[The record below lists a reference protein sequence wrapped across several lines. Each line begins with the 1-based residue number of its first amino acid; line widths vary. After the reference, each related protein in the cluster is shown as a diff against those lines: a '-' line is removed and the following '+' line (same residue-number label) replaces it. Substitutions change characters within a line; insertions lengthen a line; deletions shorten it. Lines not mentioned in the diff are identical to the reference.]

1 MFRRIEKVILY
12 LTVLALPF
20 TFLPKSM
27 QIIGLGQELAKW
39 FILVGMAVLAIE
51 FAVFRFRIDRRF
63 LYFAAVYILWQLISL
78 AVGLATYDY
87 NELLT
92 LNQMDKL
99 PKLLDFLAGRGI
111 AVNEMLAIKLWLFLR
126 FAKDIIF
133 NSAAFIYIGFM
144 VFHLYSENFKQGFYE
159 VRRAVLGLMVIM
171 GAFSLIELMWFKLK
185 MAWAENILRT
195 LSPYYLKIADLHG
208 WWPPPVNPDGIRSL
222 CAEPSF
228 FGILCAF
235 AFPFLWSYV
244 LERRHTVLM
253 LFFIVYCNLLAAATN
268 SRTAVAI
275 TVFELA
281 ALLLYAAIAKNK
293 ACRMAAGAI
302 LLATLLGCGL
312 NLVNFES
319 YAAKIFSYQTAETK
333 ITTQYQAK
341 SATDF
346 VDKNINS
353 LTNIKARSNKQRL
366 GSFIAYFK
374 VAFSR
379 PVFGTGVGL
388 HTAYIDKNIPEFSM
402 ESVEMQRW
410 QKFVREQGV
419 LKSGYPEL
427 NKFAAAA
434 AQTGFMG
441 LFIYILPWLYVGR
454 LIYKNR
460 QAFFAVPIN
469 IILLISLTGLLL
481 SQLSNSIMLE
491 CSGIILALFMCQEK
505 GVNRYV

>member
-1 MFRRIEKVILY
+1 MFRRIEKIILY

-20 TFLPKSM
+20 TFLPKNM
-27 QIIGLGQELAKW
+27 QLMGLGQELSKW
-39 FILVGMAVLAIE
+39 FILAGMVTVGIEYAVG
-51 FAVFRFRIDRRF
+51 RFHIDRRF
-63 LYFAAVYILWQLISL
+63 LYFAAVYILWQLVSL
-78 AVGLATYDY
+78 ALGLATYEY

-99 PKLLDFLAGRGI
+99 PRLLDFLAGRGI

-133 NSAAFIYIGFM
+133 NSAAFIYIGFI
-144 VFHLYSENFKQGFYE
+144 VFHLYSQNFRQGFYA
-159 VRRAVLGLMVIM
+159 VRRAVLALMVIM
-171 GAFSLIELMWFKLK
+171 GAFSLIELAWFKLK

-208 WWPPPVNPDGIRSL
+208 WWPPLVNPDGIRSL

-244 LERRHTVLM
+244 LERRHTVPM
-253 LFFIVYCNLLAAATN
+253 LLFIAYCNLLAAATN

-275 TVFELA
+275 TAFELI
-281 ALLLYAAIAKNK
+281 ALLVYAVMAKNK
-293 ACRMAAGAI
+293 IYRMAAGMV
-302 LLATLLGCGL
+302 LVATLLGCGL

-319 YAAKIFSYQTAETK
+319 YATKIFSYQTAATK

-353 LTNIKARSNKQRL
+353 LTNVKARSNKQRL

-374 VAFSR
+374 VAVCH

-388 HTAYIDKNIPEFSM
+388 HTAYVDKNIPEFSL
-402 ESVEMQRW
+402 ESSEMQKW

-441 LFIYILPWLYVGR
+441 LFIYLLPWLYVGR
-454 LIYKNR
+454 LVYKNR
-460 QAFFAVPIN
+460 RAFFAVPLN
-469 IILLISLTGLLL
+469 AALLISLMGLML
-481 SQLSNSIMLE
+481 SQMSNSIMLE
-491 CSGIILALFMCQEK
+491 CSGIILALIMCWEK
-505 GVNRYV
+505 NKYV